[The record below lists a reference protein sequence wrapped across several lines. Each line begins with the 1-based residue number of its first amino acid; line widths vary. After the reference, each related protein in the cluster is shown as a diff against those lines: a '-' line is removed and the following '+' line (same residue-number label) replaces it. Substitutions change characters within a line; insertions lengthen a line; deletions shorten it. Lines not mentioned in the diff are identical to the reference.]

1 MMSDQQPT
9 VSNEPNWHSI
19 LEFLEQ
25 TRIDGFVADPRHMI
39 DSYQAPVRDEILR
52 LSVDFSD
59 PDALYA
65 FTSGLVELTRLRRD
79 SWLAGL
85 RSKQYYADGIQDLF
99 TCLVC
104 IREFL
109 PTEPFAKYFD
119 PLLS

>member
-1 MMSDQQPT
+1 MSDQQHS
-9 VSNEPNWHSI
+9 VNNEPNWHSI

-25 TRIDGFVADPRHMI
+25 TRIDGFVADPRHMV
-39 DSYQAPVRDEILR
+39 DNHQAPVREEISR
-52 LSVDFSD
+52 LGVDFTD

-85 RSKQYYADGIQDLF
+85 RSERYYADGVQDLF

-109 PTEPFAKYFD
+109 PKKLFAKYFD